1 MAKKTWVRTEKI
13 ADVGRCRY
21 CHKDMISTD
30 SFVAFANHT
39 KAHYLC
45 MKKADE
51 DKTFENES
59 KFCKIFRKK
68 TFIEE

>member
-13 ADVGRCRY
+13 ADDGRCRY
-21 CHKDMISTD
+21 CNKDMISTE
-30 SFVAFANHT
+30 SFVAFANYT

-59 KFCKIFRKK
+59 KFNL
-68 TFIEE
+68 

>member
-39 KAHYLC
+39 KAHYTC

-51 DKTFENES
+51 DKPFENES
-59 KFCKIFRKK
+59 KFDW
-68 TFIEE
+68 